1 MKNVTIL
8 TLSVLASLVLTGFP
22 VRAETQHQE
31 SEHLYG
37 KLRTVRIGR
46 VALVPETMHLKADE
60 SIAWINYASTPIQ
73 IRFSHDTGKKILC
86 REATS
91 FTLAEDAALTA
102 REVRPFEVV
111 TLCRFLPGD
120 YSYTVQRL
128 LSGPRGGVQRSVGHL
143 SVTAE

>member
-1 MKNVTIL
+1 MKKMTIL
-8 TLSVLASLVLTGFP
+8 TLSVLASLLITGFP
-22 VRAETQHQE
+22 VWAETQHQE

-37 KLRTVRIGR
+37 KLQIVRIGR
-46 VALVPETMHLKADE
+46 VAVVPETMRLKADE
-60 SIAWINYASTPIQ
+60 NVAWINYASTPVQ
-73 IRFSHDTGKKILC
+73 IRFSHDTVKKILC
-86 REATS
+86 REPTP

-102 REVRPFEVV
+102 REVRPFGVV
-111 TLCRFLPGD
+111 SLCHFLPGD